1 MTPVRADSRDE
12 DTSTIE
18 DQRRESRQAFMGTL
32 ENMRASLKPFI
43 PSLGGL
49 DFDAGAGAQHVGVPS
64 DLFTVSVRSRH
75 DPAQR
80 PPCDEGLQVVISPI
94 RTEAREFSVVGRA
107 QVVVASL
114 TPLGMLSVFRGGFE
128 GMVDRP
134 VPLSALCGEPRE
146 RDLIRALDAAS
157 TLTESCEAFTR
168 WLEAGIVERGALSS
182 GDLRVARTALLMST
196 AEARAFELSDLARIE
211 SVTRRQLERDF
222 GRHLGVSPG
231 GYGRIVRFQRAAA
244 AVAKGQPLLHAAI
257 DNGFADQAHM
267 NRTFREFS
275 GMTPSQLAAQGARP
289 GQDVV
294 RAGLAGRV
302 FLFDVQSPPAQRG
315 VSPASAGSR
324 PAAEKESEEEGEAA
338 SFAA

>member
-1 MTPVRADSRDE
+1 MTPLRADSRIE
-12 DTSTIE
+12 EASTIE
-18 DQRRESRQAFMGTL
+18 DQRQESRQAFMGTL

-49 DFDAGAGAQHVGVPS
+49 DFDAGAGAQHVGIPS

-80 PPCDEGLQVVISPI
+80 PPDDEGLQVVISPI
-94 RTEAREFSVVGRA
+94 RTEARQHSVVGRA

-114 TPLGMLSVFRGGFE
+114 TPMGMLSVFKGGFD

-134 VPLSALCGEPRE
+134 VPLSALCGELRE

-168 WLEAGIVERGALSS
+168 WLEAGIVERGALSA

-196 AEARAFELSDLARIE
+196 AEVRSFELSELAHIE
-211 SVTRRQLERDF
+211 GVTRRQLERDF

-231 GYGRIVRFQRAAA
+231 SYGRIVRFQRAAA
-244 AVAKGQPLLHAAI
+244 SVAKGQPLLHAAI
-257 DNGFADQAHM
+257 DNGYADQAHM
-267 NRTFREFS
+267 NRTFKEFT

-302 FLFDVQSPPAQRG
+302 FLFDVQSSPAQR
-315 VSPASAGSR
+315 SPAPASSRSR
-324 PAAEKESEEEGEAA
+324 PVGDDNVDEEDESA